1 MNKLMGFFE
10 LKDSD
15 LPAVPWKEFN
25 EKVCFDDKL
34 LWTVRTAVEKGEDLN
49 LPRVVGVKA
58 EEAYESAVKLYKKYR
73 DIGMVVYYPY
83 FIAEKSGTLYVDN
96 SRTVIEA
103 VEADLWNYVTYNK
116 KDVTVIIGRDN
127 SVCVEGNGEFLDEK
141 EIEELRLYASKAKGM
156 FRENIARG
164 EGVLLEW
171 SYAYNSDLN
180 KQPVG
185 DRYLVFYEIRTV

>member
-10 LKDSD
+10 LKDLD

-58 EEAYESAVKLYKKYR
+58 KEAYESAVKLYKKYR

-164 EGVLLEW
+164 EEVLLE
-171 SYAYNSDLN
+171 
-180 KQPVG
+180 
-185 DRYLVFYEIRTV
+185 